1 MADSRN
7 IKYNIKRL
15 RRVKTWQLFALLLL
29 AGFIAA
35 TFLRLNN
42 IGMVERRNA
51 VLSADK
57 AGNPSVTQNR
67 LYDLQR
73 YVSTHMNA
81 NMGSLY
87 LENQYKRDSQ
97 KAIDVAS
104 NDGNPNGN
112 VTKKA
117 QEVCAPRYAHLG
129 NYSQAYEQCMLSE
142 INKDGPAAD
151 PATIVVLPKA
161 DEYRHSYASPLWTPD
176 FAGLSVL
183 ACVVIILIIVGR
195 LVSLGLLSLILKM
208 RNRDA

>member
-29 AGFIAA
+29 VGFIAA

-57 AGNPSVTQNR
+57 SGNPSVTQNR

-87 LENQYKRDSQ
+87 LESQYKRDSQ

-104 NDGNPNGN
+104 NDDNPNGN

-129 NYSQAYEQCMLSE
+129 GYSQAYEQCMLTE
-142 INKDGPAAD
+142 INSNGPAAD
-151 PATIVVLPKA
+151 PTSVVVLPKA
-161 DEYRHSYASPLWTPD
+161 DEYRHSYTSPIWTPD

-183 ACVVIILIIVGR
+183 VCVLILLVIIGR
-195 LVSLGLLSLILKM
+195 LVSIGLLKLVLKM

>member
-1 MADSRN
+1 
-7 IKYNIKRL
+7 
-15 RRVKTWQLFALLLL
+15 
-29 AGFIAA
+29 
-35 TFLRLNN
+35 
-42 IGMVERRNA
+42 MVERRNA

-57 AGNPSVTQNR
+57 SGNPNVTQNR

-81 NMGSLY
+81 NMGSIY
-87 LENQYKRDSQ
+87 LESQYKRDSQ
-97 KAIDVAS
+97 KAIGAAS
-104 NDGNPNGN
+104 NDDSPNGN

-129 NYSQAYEQCMLSE
+129 SYSQAYEQCMLSE

-151 PATIVVLPKA
+151 PASIVVLPKA
-161 DEYRHSYASPLWTPD
+161 DEYRHSYASPIWSPD

-183 ACVVIILIIVGR
+183 GCALILLVIIGR
-195 LVSLGLLSLILKM
+195 LLSISLLKLVLKM

>member
-1 MADSRN
+1 
-7 IKYNIKRL
+7 
-15 RRVKTWQLFALLLL
+15 
-29 AGFIAA
+29 
-35 TFLRLNN
+35 
-42 IGMVERRNA
+42 MVERRNA

-57 AGNPSVTQNR
+57 SGNPSVTQNR

-87 LENQYKRDSQ
+87 LEDQYKRDSQ
-97 KAIDVAS
+97 KTIEAAS
-104 NDGNPNGN
+104 DDTNPNGII
-112 VTKKA
+112 TKKA

-129 NYSQAYEQCMLSE
+129 GYSQAYQQCVITELESY
-142 INKDGPAAD
+142 A
-151 PATIVVLPKA
+151 PATGPSTSVALPRA

-183 ACVVIILIIVGR
+183 VCGLIILLIIGR
-195 LVSLGLLSLILKM
+195 LISLGLLKLILKM